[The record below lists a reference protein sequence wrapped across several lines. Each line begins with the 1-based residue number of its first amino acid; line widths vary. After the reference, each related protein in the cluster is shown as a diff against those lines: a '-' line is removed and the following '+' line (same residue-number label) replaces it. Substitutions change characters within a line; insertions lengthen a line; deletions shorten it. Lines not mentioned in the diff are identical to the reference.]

1 MPRATGNA
9 AHTETQS
16 EKKKEL
22 YKDLPN
28 IGANSIEKGIVPEY
42 VRLTLGETT
51 LEFLWYP
58 LIKLY
63 QQQYKLV

>member
-28 IGANSIEKGIVPEY
+28 IGANSIEKGIVLEY

-51 LEFLWYP
+51 LEFL
-58 LIKLY
+58 
-63 QQQYKLV
+63 